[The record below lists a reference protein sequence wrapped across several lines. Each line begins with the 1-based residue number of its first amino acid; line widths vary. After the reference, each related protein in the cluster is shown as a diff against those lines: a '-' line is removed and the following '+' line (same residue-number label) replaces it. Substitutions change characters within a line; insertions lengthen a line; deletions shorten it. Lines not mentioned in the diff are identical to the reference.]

1 MPSLSLASMPEH
13 APRPAPVARRS
24 RLAANRPDLG
34 KAGRIFQLAQEGADA
49 YGMYRARRAGGGTP
63 YINEVLNHLK
73 FLVSQEFGAE
83 TVNRFLSKKS
93 HQPVD
98 FWLEDE
104 RAIVEMEF
112 DIFSSPPILEKEIF
126 KALLAKDAGRDV
138 RHLILIGDPG
148 SALLSQAPTPL
159 SVIEWVERHH
169 QIKVQVWELKDKD
182 AP

>member
-1 MPSLSLASMPEH
+1 M
-13 APRPAPVARRS
+13 
-24 RLAANRPDLG
+24 NRPDLD

-49 YGMYRARRAGGGTP
+49 YGMYKARRAGGGTP

-73 FLVSQEFGAE
+73 LRVSQEFGAE
-83 TVNRFLSKKS
+83 TVNRFLGRKN

-126 KALLAKDAGRDV
+126 KALLAKDAGTDV

-148 SALLSQAPTPL
+148 SALLSQAPTPS
-159 SVIEWVERHH
+159 SVIEWVERNH
-169 QIKVQVWELKDKD
+169 QIKVQIWELKDKD
-182 AP
+182 AF